1 MLTLPTHGESLQPSN
16 DGACS
21 ESREGLWWSILK
33 IEKFCL
39 TARLDAFPVGA
50 GVGQGPRRTRTVHH
64 RPVPSRNSFA
74 SSGRPTPLRASLQAN
89 QARTITQAGRPQTK
103 MIPQMAIMPTSS

>member
-1 MLTLPTHGESLQPSN
+1 MLTLSTRGESLQPPN

-50 GVGQGPRRTRTVHH
+50 GGTPGSPTHQNG
-64 RPVPSRNSFA
+64 A
-74 SSGRPTPLRASLQAN
+74 S
-89 QARTITQAGRPQTK
+89 
-103 MIPQMAIMPTSS
+103 